1 MDRPKILV
9 ITSDVPH
16 KNMSLLCPGHD
27 GILGEWQILYNPPKG
42 TKCDFWI
49 VFTASRPR
57 DWIQCAPENT
67 LYLAGEPPS
76 KKVHP
81 ENFYAQFHYVY
92 SCNPKD
98 PHPRVELG
106 APCLN
111 WHVGLNTD
119 THEYRFGSEHL
130 SELKSPQK
138 INKISVV
145 CSNLTTTE
153 GQRKRLKFLEHL
165 KSELGDSIIHFGRG
179 FTPIP
184 DKFEAILPYAYH
196 LVLENSETAHYWT
209 EKLSDAYL
217 GYAFPFIHLSDIDS
231 SEQTLKVLG
240 KGNKFRI
247 VPLGRKAIEALDLW
261 ILQRNKLNKL
271 VDGEFLFLNQQG
283 RKLTARAIQYRLKF
297 WAQKNNI
304 PENIHPHL
312 LRHSFASHV
321 LQSSQDLRAVQELLG
336 HSNISTTQIYTHLDF
351 QHLSKIYD
359 QAHPRSK
366 KKID

>member
-1 MDRPKILV
+1 MDRPRTLV

-16 KNMSLLCPGHD
+16 KNMSLLCPSPD
-27 GILGEWQILYNPPKG
+27 GIIGEWQILYNPPKG

-57 DWIQCAPENT
+57 DWMQCAPKNT

-81 ENFYAQFHYVY
+81 KSFYAQFHHVY

-98 PHPRVELG
+98 PHPRVEVG

-130 SELKSPQK
+130 SQLKSPHK

-165 KSELGDSIIHFGRG
+165 KSELGDSIVHFGRG

-196 LVLENSETAHYWT
+196 LVLENSETPHYWT

-217 GYAFPFIHLSDIDS
+217 GHAFPFYLGAPNIHEYFSHKALIVLNAENPEQAVREMSTALASKLHESRQRDIKHARHQILNKYNIFSLS
-231 SEQTLKVLG
+231 SELSNKHFKV
-240 KGNKFRI
+240 KATPKRI
-247 VPLGRKAIEALDLW
+247 VIATHKAFRPFPRN
-261 ILQRNKLNKL
+261 IL
-271 VDGEFLFLNQQG
+271 
-283 RKLTARAIQYRLKF
+283 Y
-297 WAQKNNI
+297 
-304 PENIHPHL
+304 
-312 LRHSFASHV
+312 
-321 LQSSQDLRAVQELLG
+321 
-336 HSNISTTQIYTHLDF
+336 QIKAF
-351 QHLSKIYD
+351 IRQ
-359 QAHPRSK
+359 
-366 KKID
+366 